1 MSTTAAGWT
10 TDDIPDQSGRTV
22 MVTGANSGLGLQI
35 AKELARAGATVLMG
49 CRSRE
54 RAERAMERI
63 GAEVPSADLVLV
75 PLDLG
80 DLGSVAAAAESVAAR
95 PEPLDLLV
103 NNAGV
108 MAPPRRETAD
118 GFELQLGTN
127 HLGHFALTGRL
138 IDRLLAADSPR
149 VVNLSSTAHR
159 IGRMNFDDLN
169 SERGYSRWPAY
180 GQSKLANLL
189 FTLELARRA
198 EAAGTD
204 LIAAAAHPGYA
215 ATNLQTAGIG
225 LGTLGMSML
234 ESISKVTDQI
244 VVVDQNPSLID
255 RVKDLVKTAYV
266 ADAMEGGALE
276 RILPDSLDVAVVDM
290 GRVARLVLAAQ
301 TQGDDGCEAAEDD
314 AFGIDNDP
322 VLLHICRFC
331 GICHGWFP

>member
-35 AKELARAGATVLMG
+35 AKELARVGATVLMG

-63 GAEVPSADLVLV
+63 GAEVPAADLVLV

-225 LGTLGMSML
+225 LGT
-234 ESISKVTDQI
+234 V
-244 VVVDQNPSLID
+244 
-255 RVKDLVKTAYV
+255 
-266 ADAMEGGALE
+266 GALLKPAMWAGNLVFAQSDASGA
-276 RILPDSLDVAVVDM
+276 IPALYAATGPGVA
-290 GRVARLVLAAQ
+290 
-301 TQGDDGCEAAEDD
+301 GDDFYGPDGFQEMRGAHPALVGRTGRAADPDAARRLWDVSEELTGVGFGPLDAVEA
-314 AFGIDNDP
+314 
-322 VLLHICRFC
+322 R
-331 GICHGWFP
+331 

>member
-1 MSTTAAGWT
+1 MSTTAAGRT
-10 TDDIPDQSGRTV
+10 TDDIPDQGGRTV
-22 MVTGANSGLGLQI
+22 MVTGANSGLGLQA

-63 GAEVPSADLVLV
+63 GAEVRDPDLVFV
-75 PLDLG
+75 PLDLA
-80 DLGSVAAAAESVAAR
+80 DLSSVAAAAETVAAR
-95 PEPLDLLV
+95 PGPLDVLV

-118 GFELQLGTN
+118 GFELQFGTN

-138 IDRLLAADSPR
+138 IERLLAADAPR

-169 SERGYSRWPAY
+169 SEHGYSRWPAY

-198 EAAGTD
+198 EAAGTG

-215 ATNLQTAGIG
+215 ATNLQTAGLG
-225 LGTLGMSML
+225 LGTVGALLKPLMWAGN
-234 ESISKVTDQI
+234 
-244 VVVDQNPSLID
+244 VVFAQSDAAGAVPALYAATAPGVAGDDFYGPDGLQEMRGNHPA
-255 RVKDLVKTAYV
+255 LVGRTGRA
-266 ADAMEGGALE
+266 ADAG
-276 RILPDSLDVAVVDM
+276 
-290 GRVARLVLAAQ
+290 VARRLWEVSEELTGVGFGPLDAVAA
-301 TQGDDGCEAAEDD
+301 
-314 AFGIDNDP
+314 
-322 VLLHICRFC
+322 V
-331 GICHGWFP
+331 

>member
-10 TDDIPDQSGRTV
+10 TDDIPDQGGRTV
-22 MVTGANSGLGLQI
+22 MVTGANSGLGLQA

-63 GAEVPSADLVLV
+63 GAEVRDPYLVFV
-75 PLDLG
+75 PLDLA
-80 DLGSVAAAAESVAAR
+80 DLSSVAAAAETVAAR
-95 PEPLDLLV
+95 PGPLDVLV

-118 GFELQLGTN
+118 GFELQFGTN

-138 IDRLLAADSPR
+138 IERLLAADAPR

-169 SERGYSRWPAY
+169 SEHGYSRWPAY

-198 EAAGTD
+198 EAAGTG

-215 ATNLQTAGIG
+215 ATNLQTAGLG
-225 LGTLGMSML
+225 LGTVGALLKPLMWAGN
-234 ESISKVTDQI
+234 
-244 VVVDQNPSLID
+244 VVFAQSDAAGAVPALYAATAPGVAGDDFYGPDGLQEMRGSHPA
-255 RVKDLVKTAYV
+255 LVGRTGRA
-266 ADAMEGGALE
+266 ADAGAARRLWE
-276 RILPDSLDVAVVDM
+276 VSEELTGVGFGPLDAVAAV
-290 GRVARLVLAAQ
+290 
-301 TQGDDGCEAAEDD
+301 
-314 AFGIDNDP
+314 
-322 VLLHICRFC
+322 
-331 GICHGWFP
+331 

>member
-1 MSTTAAGWT
+1 MSTAADWT

-22 MVTGANSGLGLQI
+22 MVTGANSGLGLQA

-63 GAEVPSADLVLV
+63 DADVPGADLVLV
-75 PLDLG
+75 RLDLA
-80 DLGSVAAAAESVAAR
+80 DLGSVAAAAATVAAR
-95 PEPLDLLV
+95 PEPLDVLV

-118 GFELQLGTN
+118 GFELQFGTN

-138 IDRLLAADSPR
+138 IERLLVADAPR

-198 EAAGTD
+198 DAAGTD

-225 LGTLGMSML
+225 LGT
-234 ESISKVTDQI
+234 V
-244 VVVDQNPSLID
+244 
-255 RVKDLVKTAYV
+255 
-266 ADAMEGGALE
+266 GALLKPLMWAGNM
-276 RILPDSLDVAVVDM
+276 IFAQDDAAGAIPALYAATAPGVA
-290 GRVARLVLAAQ
+290 
-301 TQGDDGCEAAEDD
+301 GDDFYGPDGLQEMRGSHPALVGRTGRAADPKAASRLWEVSEELTGVG
-314 AFGIDNDP
+314 FGPLDE
-322 VLLHICRFC
+322 VAAA
-331 GICHGWFP
+331 